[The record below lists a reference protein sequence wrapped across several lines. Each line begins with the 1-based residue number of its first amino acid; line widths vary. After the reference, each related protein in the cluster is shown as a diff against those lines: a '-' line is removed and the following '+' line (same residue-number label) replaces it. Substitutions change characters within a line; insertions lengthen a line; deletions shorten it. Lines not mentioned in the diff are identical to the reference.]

1 MEVTLENISIAYGG
15 AVAVKDLS
23 IHIKDA
29 ESLVLLGK
37 SGCGKTTTMR
47 SIAGLETPVSGR
59 IVIGDQVVFDSEKG
73 IDVPSYKRQV
83 GMVFQS
89 YAVWPHRTIFQNVA
103 FPLKMQKLGRREIAE
118 RVAEVLEVVGL
129 TDFAD
134 RGASLLS
141 GGQMQRVALARS
153 LVMRPRVL
161 LLDEPLSNLDARLRE
176 RLRVELR
183 SIQQKLDLTCVYVT
197 HDQTEAL
204 ALADRVALMQS
215 GRIVQCAGPEE
226 VYERP
231 LSASIADFLGVANI
245 LPVDRPL
252 DAGADARRFRLAST
266 DLPVECGDV
275 DGGPRSADADLRACI
290 RPEDLH
296 IEADVDGTVRAN
308 SWPGVVDVVS
318 YQGAT
323 TVYQVALD
331 RGPSLQI
338 SAPRRLQAP
347 LVKGDRVRTSIAARD
362 VQVLPAEVAA

>member
-1 MEVTLENISIAYGG
+1 MEVTLENVSIAYGG

-47 SIAGLETPVSGR
+47 SIAGLETPVAGR
-59 IVIGDQVVFDSEKG
+59 ITIGDQVVFDSAAG

-118 RVAEVLEVVGL
+118 RVGEVLEVVGL
-129 TDFAD
+129 SDFAD

-197 HDQTEAL
+197 HDQTEAM

-215 GRIVQCAGPEE
+215 GRIVQCAAPEE

-231 LSASIADFLGVANI
+231 VSASIADFLGVSNI
-245 LPVDRPL
+245 LPVE
-252 DAGADARRFRLAST
+252 ADGTDRRFRLAST
-266 DLPVECGDV
+266 SLELECGDV
-275 DGGPRSADADLRACI
+275 CGAGLPGAGTELRACI

-296 IEADVDGTVRAN
+296 LDADRGPGRQPNCWA
-308 SWPGVVDVVS
+308 GVVDVVS

-323 TVYQVALD
+323 TVYQVVLD
-331 RGPSLQI
+331 DGPSLQVA
-338 SAPRRLQAP
+338 SPRRLGSP
-347 LVKGDRVRTSIAARD
+347 FVKGDRVRTSIAARD